1 MFSILAI
8 CNNKTLLNSI
18 HYFARV
24 GSKFCP
30 KLNKPSKNCQI
41 LLKFCLQ
48 LWIFAKSGHT
58 ASTINHPPPAPPSQ
72 MHYLRQKNEPS
83 QPQMQLKYQAGEAKN
98 NFSYFLSSRCTFS
111 LSLFSLFSL
120 WVRFVRH
127 MTNILQRNWSL
138 FAKIKKRRLFLKLP
152 ISTSRVHD
160 ARAF

>member
-8 CNNKTLLNSI
+8 CNNETLLNSI

-83 QPQMQLKYQAGEAKN
+83 QPQMQLKYQAGEEKIIFHIFFLRVARLALASSA
-98 NFSYFLSSRCTFS
+98 FSASESASSVTWQTFCKEIDPYLPKLKSDAYF
-111 LSLFSLFSL
+111 
-120 WVRFVRH
+120 
-127 MTNILQRNWSL
+127 
-138 FAKIKKRRLFLKLP
+138 
-152 ISTSRVHD
+152 
-160 ARAF
+160 